1 MNHLIVRATTLALL
15 LTLSA
20 CGKHD
25 TPAAAATAA
34 SAAGAAVSVST
45 VVAQQR
51 DYPVQ
56 LEATGTVTPLN
67 LVEVKPQISSTIT
80 RVHIRE
86 GQFVQAGQ
94 LLFTLDDR
102 SADTDVAKA
111 RAQLQKD
118 LAALADAQRQLQRSQ
133 ELLAQNFVSQGA
145 VDQNR
150 ALFDSAQAVVAA
162 DRAALQATQVSQSYT
177 RIVATSAGRAG
188 IISVFPGTLV
198 QPTSPALV
206 TITQLDPIAVTFNLP
221 QRNLGDA
228 LQSLRDGGGRVDAVL
243 PEGRGTLKGR
253 LAFVDNTVDA
263 NSGTVKVRAQFA
275 NKDETLWPGAFVNVR
290 LAVSTL
296 RGAIVVPQAS
306 IVQGARGRVVFV
318 VEAGSKA
325 GVRPVEVVYA
335 AGADAVVTGVQ
346 VGDRVVVDGRQ
357 NLRPGVPVIERVA
370 EAASAPRRGGAAGS
384 APVALSARGGPP

>member
-1 MNHLIVRATTLALL
+1 MNPKLAGAALVL
-15 LTLSA
+15 SLMLSA
-20 CGKHD
+20 CGKSD
-25 TPAAAATAA
+25 TPASAAAA
-34 SAAGAAVSVST
+34 SASSGPSVSVST

-56 LEATGTVTPLN
+56 LEATGTVTPLS
-67 LVEVKPQISSTIT
+67 LVEVKPQVSSTVT
-80 RVHIRE
+80 KVHIRE

-94 LLFTLDDR
+94 LLFTLDAR
-102 SADTDVAKA
+102 GADTDVAKA
-111 RAQLQKD
+111 QAQLQKD

-133 ELLAQNFVSQGA
+133 ELLAQNFVSQVA
-145 VDQNR
+145 VDQAR
-150 ALFDSAQAVVAA
+150 TLVDSAQAVAAA
-162 DRAALQATQVSQSYT
+162 DRAALQATKVSLSYN

-188 IISVFPGTLV
+188 IINVYPGTLV

-243 PEGRGTLKGR
+243 PEGRGTLKGK

-263 NSGTVKVRAQFA
+263 NSGTVKVRALFA

-290 LAVSTL
+290 LAVQTL

-306 IVQGARGRVVFV
+306 IVQGERGRVVFV
-318 VEAGSKA
+318 VDSGNKA
-325 GVRPVEVVYA
+325 AMRPVEVVYS
-335 AGADAVVTGVQ
+335 AGTDAVVTGVQ
-346 VGDRVVVDGRQ
+346 AGDRVVVDGRQ
-357 NLRPGVPVIERVA
+357 NLRPGVTVIERVA
-370 EAASAPRRGGAAGS
+370 EGASAPRRGTAGS

>member
-1 MNHLIVRATTLALL
+1 
-15 LTLSA
+15 
-20 CGKHD
+20 
-25 TPAAAATAA
+25 
-34 SAAGAAVSVST
+34 
-45 VVAQQR
+45 
-51 DYPVQ
+51 
-56 LEATGTVTPLN
+56 
-67 LVEVKPQISSTIT
+67 
-80 RVHIRE
+80 
-86 GQFVQAGQ
+86 VQAGQ
-94 LLFTLDDR
+94 LLFTLDAR

-145 VDQNR
+145 VDQNK
-150 ALFDSAQAVVAA
+150 AMFDAAQAVVAA

-188 IISVFPGTLV
+188 IISVYPGTLV